1 MARKGRKRKND
12 KSKLLYIVIIIVV
25 IIAIG
30 FSQKDT
36 INSSVNSGVT
46 ENDKIHGNSDLLKIG
61 SFNIQVF
68 GQSKSSKADVMNVLS
83 DIIRTYDIVAVQ
95 EIRDSSGTALDNLI
109 NQVNSDG
116 SSYSYLVSD
125 RLGRTSSK
133 EQYAYVYNT
142 RTVEPIG
149 TAFTYPQTNDIFHRT
164 PYIASFKSTDGIF
177 NATFAVIHTD
187 PDEATDEIKALY
199 EVAEYAKGILPADEP
214 VIIMGD
220 YNADGKYFDEN
231 SYVPLKS
238 EEYIWFIGNDVD
250 TTVASGDNT
259 YDRIVST
266 RPNIFYTG
274 NSGAFKFDEVYN
286 LTHEFAAEVS
296 DHYPVYVFFRKD
308 A

>member
-1 MARKGRKRKND
+1 MARKGRKRKTD
-12 KSKLLYIVIIIVV
+12 YTKLLYLIIIIIVIV
-25 IIAIG
+25 AAGI
-30 FSQKDT
+30 SQKDK
-36 INSSVNSGVT
+36 IIPSSSNAG
-46 ENDKIHGNSDLLKIG
+46 GNNNIGDSDLLKIG

-68 GQSKSSKADVMNVLS
+68 GQSKSAKTDVMNVLA
-83 DIIRTYDIVAVQ
+83 DIIRTYDIIAVQ
-95 EIRDSSGTALDNLI
+95 EIRDSSGTALDNLLR
-109 NQVNSDG
+109 QVNSDG
-116 SSYSYLVSD
+116 SSYAYLVSE

-142 RTVEPIG
+142 RTVSPIG
-149 TAFTYPQTNDIFHRT
+149 SAFTYPQTSDIFHRT
-164 PYIASFKSTDGIF
+164 PYIASFKSNDGIF

-187 PDEATDEIKALY
+187 PDGAANEIKALY

-220 YNADGKYFDEN
+220 YNADGRYFDET

-238 EEYIWFIGNDVD
+238 ENYIWLIGNEVD

-274 NSGAFKFDEVYN
+274 DAGAFRFDETYN
-286 LTHEFAAEVS
+286 LSHEFAAEVS
-296 DHYPVYVFFRKD
+296 DHYPVYAYFSRY

>member
-1 MARKGRKRKND
+1 MARKGRKRKTD
-12 KSKLLYIVIIIVV
+12 YTKLLYLIIIIIVIV
-25 IIAIG
+25 AAGI
-30 FSQKDT
+30 SQKDK
-36 INSSVNSGVT
+36 IIPSSSNAG
-46 ENDKIHGNSDLLKIG
+46 GNNNIGDSDLLKIG

-68 GQSKSSKADVMNVLS
+68 GQSKSAKTDVMNVLA

-95 EIRDSSGTALDNLI
+95 EIRDSSGTALDNLLR
-109 NQVNSDG
+109 QVNSDG
-116 SSYSYLVSD
+116 SSYAYLVSE

-142 RTVEPIG
+142 RTVSPIG
-149 TAFTYPQTNDIFHRT
+149 SAFTYPQTSDIFHRT
-164 PYIASFKSTDGIF
+164 PYIASFKSNDGIF

-187 PDEATDEIKALY
+187 PDDAANEIKALY

-220 YNADGKYFDEN
+220 YNADGRYFDET

-238 EEYIWFIGNDVD
+238 GDYLWIIGNEVD

-274 NSGAFKFDEVYN
+274 DAGAFRFDETYN
-286 LTHEFAAEVS
+286 LSHEFAAEVS
-296 DHYPVYVFFRKD
+296 DHYPVYAYFSRY

>member
-1 MARKGRKRKND
+1 MARKGRKRKTD
-12 KSKLLYIVIIIVV
+12 YTKLLYLIIIIIVIV
-25 IIAIG
+25 AAGI
-30 FSQKDT
+30 SQKDK
-36 INSSVNSGVT
+36 IIPSSSNAG
-46 ENDKIHGNSDLLKIG
+46 GNNNIDDSDLLKIG

-68 GQSKSSKADVMNVLS
+68 GQSKSAKTDVMNVLA
-83 DIIRTYDIVAVQ
+83 DIIRTYDIIAVQ
-95 EIRDSSGTALDNLI
+95 EIRDSSGTALDNLLR
-109 NQVNSDG
+109 QVNSDG
-116 SSYSYLVSD
+116 SSYAYLVSE

-142 RTVEPIG
+142 RTVSPIG
-149 TAFTYPQTNDIFHRT
+149 SAFTYPQTSDIFHRT
-164 PYIASFKSTDGIF
+164 PYIASFKSNDGIF

-187 PDEATDEIKALY
+187 PDDAANEIKALY

-220 YNADGKYFDEN
+220 YNADGRYFDET

-238 EEYIWFIGNDVD
+238 GDYLWIIGNEVD

-274 NSGAFKFDEVYN
+274 DAGAFRFDETYN
-286 LTHEFAAEVS
+286 LSHEFAAEVS
-296 DHYPVYVFFRKD
+296 DHYPVYAYFSRY

>member
-12 KSKLLYIVIIIVV
+12 NTKLLYLAIIIVV
-25 IIAIG
+25 IIAAG
-30 FSQKDT
+30 YTQKDT
-36 INSSVNSGVT
+36 IMSSVSNADVKD
-46 ENDKIHGNSDLLKIG
+46 NNQYNSDLLKVG

-68 GQSKSSKADVMNVLS
+68 GQSKSAKADVMNVLS
-83 DIIRTYDIVAVQ
+83 DIIRTYDIIAVQ

-109 NQVNSDG
+109 KQVNSDG
-116 SSYSYLVSD
+116 SSYAYLVSE

-142 RTVEPIG
+142 RTVSPVG
-149 TAFTYPQTNDIFHRT
+149 TAFTYPQTSDIFHRT
-164 PYIASFKSTDGIF
+164 PYIASFKSNEGIF

-187 PDEATDEIKALY
+187 PDDAANEIKALY

-214 VIIMGD
+214 VIVMGD
-220 YNADGKYFDEN
+220 YNADGRYFDET

-238 EEYIWFIGNDVD
+238 ENYIWIIGNEVD

-266 RPNIFYTG
+266 KPNIFYTG
-274 NSGAFKFDEVYN
+274 DAGAFRFDEVYN

-296 DHYPVYVFFRKD
+296 DHYPVYVFFKKD

>member
-1 MARKGRKRKND
+1 MARKGRKRKTD
-12 KSKLLYIVIIIVV
+12 YTKLLYLIIIIIVIV
-25 IIAIG
+25 AAGI
-30 FSQKDT
+30 SQKDK
-36 INSSVNSGVT
+36 IIPSSSNAG
-46 ENDKIHGNSDLLKIG
+46 GNNNIGDSDLLKIG

-68 GQSKSSKADVMNVLS
+68 GQSKSAKTDVMNVLA
-83 DIIRTYDIVAVQ
+83 DIIRTYDIIAVQ
-95 EIRDSSGTALDNLI
+95 EIRDSSGTALDNLLR
-109 NQVNSDG
+109 QVNSDG
-116 SSYSYLVSD
+116 SSYAYLVSE

-142 RTVEPIG
+142 RTVSPIG
-149 TAFTYPQTNDIFHRT
+149 KAFTYPQTSDIFHRT
-164 PYIASFKSTDGIF
+164 PYIASFKSNDGIF

-187 PDEATDEIKALY
+187 PDDAANEIKALY

-220 YNADGKYFDEN
+220 YNADGRYFDET

-238 EEYIWFIGNDVD
+238 GDYLWIIGNEVD

-274 NSGAFKFDEVYN
+274 DAGAFRFDETYN
-286 LTHEFAAEVS
+286 LSHEFAAEVS
-296 DHYPVYVFFRKD
+296 DHYPVYAYFSRY

>member
-1 MARKGRKRKND
+1 MARKGRKRKTD
-12 KSKLLYIVIIIVV
+12 YTKLLYLIIIIIVIV
-25 IIAIG
+25 AAGI
-30 FSQKDT
+30 SQKDK
-36 INSSVNSGVT
+36 IIPSSSNAG
-46 ENDKIHGNSDLLKIG
+46 GNNNIGDSDLLKIG

-68 GQSKSSKADVMNVLS
+68 GQSKSAKTDVMNVLA
-83 DIIRTYDIVAVQ
+83 DIIRTYDIIAVQ
-95 EIRDSSGTALDNLI
+95 EIRDSSGTALDNLLR
-109 NQVNSDG
+109 QVNSDG
-116 SSYSYLVSD
+116 SSYAYLVSE

-142 RTVEPIG
+142 RTVSPIG
-149 TAFTYPQTNDIFHRT
+149 SAFTYPQTSDIFHRT
-164 PYIASFKSTDGIF
+164 PYIASFKSNDGIF

-187 PDEATDEIKALY
+187 PDDAANEIKALY

-220 YNADGKYFDEN
+220 YNADGRYFDET

-238 EEYIWFIGNDVD
+238 GDYLWIIGNEVD

-274 NSGAFKFDEVYN
+274 DAGAFRFDETYN
-286 LTHEFAAEVS
+286 LSHEFAAEVS
-296 DHYPVYVFFRKD
+296 DHYPVYAYFSRY

>member
-1 MARKGRKRKND
+1 MARKGRKRKTD
-12 KSKLLYIVIIIVV
+12 YTKLLYLIIIIIVIV
-25 IIAIG
+25 AAGI
-30 FSQKDT
+30 SQKDK
-36 INSSVNSGVT
+36 IIPSSSNAG
-46 ENDKIHGNSDLLKIG
+46 GNNNIGDSDLLKVG

-68 GQSKSSKADVMNVLS
+68 GQSKSAKTDVMNVLA
-83 DIIRTYDIVAVQ
+83 DIIRTYDIIAVQ
-95 EIRDSSGTALDNLI
+95 EIRDSSGTALDNLLR
-109 NQVNSDG
+109 QVNSDG
-116 SSYSYLVSD
+116 SSYAYLVSE

-142 RTVEPIG
+142 RTVSPIG
-149 TAFTYPQTNDIFHRT
+149 SAFTYPQTSDIFHRT
-164 PYIASFKSTDGIF
+164 PYIASFKSNAGIF

-187 PDEATDEIKALY
+187 PDDAANEIKALY

-220 YNADGKYFDEN
+220 YNADGRYFDET

-238 EEYIWFIGNDVD
+238 GDYLWIIGNEVD

-274 NSGAFKFDEVYN
+274 DAGAFRFDETYN
-286 LTHEFAAEVS
+286 LSHEFAAEVS
-296 DHYPVYVFFRKD
+296 DHYPVYAYFSRY

>member
-1 MARKGRKRKND
+1 MARKGRKRKTD
-12 KSKLLYIVIIIVV
+12 YTKLLYLIIIIIVIV
-25 IIAIG
+25 AAGI
-30 FSQKDT
+30 SQKDK
-36 INSSVNSGVT
+36 IIPSSSNAG
-46 ENDKIHGNSDLLKIG
+46 GNNNIGDSDLLKVG

-68 GQSKSSKADVMNVLS
+68 GQSKSAKTDVMNVLA
-83 DIIRTYDIVAVQ
+83 DIIRTYDIIAVQ
-95 EIRDSSGTALDNLI
+95 EIRDSSGTALDNLLR
-109 NQVNSDG
+109 QVNSDG
-116 SSYSYLVSD
+116 SSYAYLVSE

-142 RTVEPIG
+142 RTVSPIG
-149 TAFTYPQTNDIFHRT
+149 SAFTYPQTSDIFHRT
-164 PYIASFKSTDGIF
+164 PYIASFKSNDGIF

-187 PDEATDEIKALY
+187 PDDAANEIKALY

-220 YNADGKYFDEN
+220 YNADGRYFDET

-238 EEYIWFIGNDVD
+238 GDYLWIIGNEVD

-274 NSGAFKFDEVYN
+274 DAGAFRFDETYN
-286 LTHEFAAEVS
+286 LSHEFAAEVS
-296 DHYPVYVFFRKD
+296 DHYPVYAYFSRY

>member
-1 MARKGRKRKND
+1 MARKGRKRKTD
-12 KSKLLYIVIIIVV
+12 YTKLLYLIIIIIVIV
-25 IIAIG
+25 AAGI
-30 FSQKDT
+30 SQKDK
-36 INSSVNSGVT
+36 IIPSSSNAG
-46 ENDKIHGNSDLLKIG
+46 GNNNIGDSDLLKIG

-68 GQSKSSKADVMNVLS
+68 GQSKSAKTDVMNVLAN
-83 DIIRTYDIVAVQ
+83 IIRTYDIIAVQ
-95 EIRDSSGTALDNLI
+95 EIRDSSGTALDNLLR
-109 NQVNSDG
+109 QVNSDG
-116 SSYSYLVSD
+116 SSYAYLVSE

-142 RTVEPIG
+142 RTVSPIG
-149 TAFTYPQTNDIFHRT
+149 SAFTYPQTSDIFHRT
-164 PYIASFKSTDGIF
+164 PYIASFKSNDGIF

-187 PDEATDEIKALY
+187 PDDAANEIKALY

-220 YNADGKYFDEN
+220 YNADGRYFDET

-238 EEYIWFIGNDVD
+238 GDYLWIIGNEVD

-274 NSGAFKFDEVYN
+274 DAGAFRFDETYN
-286 LTHEFAAEVS
+286 LSHEFAAEVS
-296 DHYPVYVFFRKD
+296 DHYPVYAYFSRY

>member
-1 MARKGRKRKND
+1 MARKGRKRKTD
-12 KSKLLYIVIIIVV
+12 YTKLLYLIIIIIVIV
-25 IIAIG
+25 AAGI
-30 FSQKDT
+30 SQKDK
-36 INSSVNSGVT
+36 IIPSSSNAG
-46 ENDKIHGNSDLLKIG
+46 GNNNIGDSDLLKVG

-68 GQSKSSKADVMNVLS
+68 GQSKSAKTDVMNVLA

-95 EIRDSSGTALDNLI
+95 EIRDSSGTALDNLLR
-109 NQVNSDG
+109 QVNSDG
-116 SSYSYLVSD
+116 SSYAYLVSE

-142 RTVEPIG
+142 RTVSPIG
-149 TAFTYPQTNDIFHRT
+149 SAFTYPQTSDIFHRT
-164 PYIASFKSTDGIF
+164 PYIASFKSNDGIF

-187 PDEATDEIKALY
+187 PDDAANEIKALY

-220 YNADGKYFDEN
+220 YNADGRYFDET

-238 EEYIWFIGNDVD
+238 GDYLWIIGNEVD

-274 NSGAFKFDEVYN
+274 DAGAFRFDETYN
-286 LTHEFAAEVS
+286 LSHEFAAEVS
-296 DHYPVYVFFRKD
+296 DHYPVYAYFSRY